1 MKVAFLTSGG
11 LAPCLSTAIGALVQ
25 RYHDV
30 APDTEL
36 IGYLNGYKGLLTGQ
50 SIVFPPSAHKEA
62 ATLFEFG
69 GTPIGNSRV
78 KLSNAADCEKK
89 GLVKNGENP
98 FEVAA
103 KRLMADKV
111 NVLHTIG
118 GDDTNT
124 TAAELA
130 KYLQQNNYPLQV
142 IGLPKTI
149 DNDIIPVQLSL
160 GAMTAAEQGALF
172 FENIVHEH
180 TSTSKVLIIHEVMG
194 RSCGWL
200 NYATARRYMER
211 LERRKFVPGF
221 GFRPEAFEIHGI
233 YTPEM
238 KFDLDAVAAWLKP
251 IFERVGSLN
260 VFISEFVDAE
270 GIVRLVEA
278 EGKKVERD
286 AFGHLKLA
294 DINVGQV
301 LGKQL
306 KERLGAER
314 LLVQKSGYFARSAPA
329 NAFDRNF
336 IQSHADLAVECAL
349 NGQSGLIGHDTRH
362 NNQLRCIEFEAV
374 SGNRPLD
381 LNLPEVKEFLERI
394 NG

>member
-1 MKVAFLTSGG
+1 
-11 LAPCLSTAIGALVQ
+11 
-25 RYHDV
+25 
-30 APDTEL
+30 
-36 IGYLNGYKGLLTGQ
+36 
-50 SIVFPPSAHKEA
+50 
-62 ATLFEFG
+62 
-69 GTPIGNSRV
+69 
-78 KLSNAADCEKK
+78 
-89 GLVKNGENP
+89 
-98 FEVAA
+98 
-103 KRLMADKV
+103 
-111 NVLHTIG
+111 
-118 GDDTNT
+118 
-124 TAAELA
+124 
-130 KYLQQNNYPLQV
+130 
-142 IGLPKTI
+142 
-149 DNDIIPVQLSL
+149 
-160 GAMTAAEQGALF
+160 
-172 FENIVHEH
+172 
-180 TSTSKVLIIHEVMG
+180 MG

-211 LERRKFVPGF
+211 LERRKFVTGF

-238 KFDLDAVAAWLKP
+238 KFDLDAVTAWLKP
-251 IFERVGSLN
+251 ILERVGSLN

-270 GIVRLVEA
+270 GIVRLMEA

-301 LGKQL
+301 LGNRL

-329 NAFDRNF
+329 NDFDRNF